1 MILVKRRFLITIA
14 LMKQEL
20 DSDQIFDRLDQMLRK
35 NERQQQAEK
44 GGISTDNEVPRIVLT
59 AEMRTDQYG
68 HASKAISLEHIS
80 LDDDETERLVAQVY
94 ADVNARLDEVI
105 TDWIDEALQQR
116 VMALTKKP
124 PVDEPLS
131 H

>member
-1 MILVKRRFLITIA
+1 
-14 LMKQEL
+14 MKQEM

-44 GGISTDNEVPRIVLT
+44 RDSSANGEIPRIVLT
-59 AEMRTDQYG
+59 AKMRTDQND
-68 HASKAISLEHIS
+68 HVSQLISLEHIS
-80 LDDDETERLVAQVY
+80 LDDEEAERLVAQVY
-94 ADVNARLDEVI
+94 ADVNARLDEVL